1 MPITALDERTALVVI
16 DLQRGVLGL
25 PVVHPATD
33 VLANT
38 VRLAEAFRARQLPV
52 VLVRVD
58 FSADG
63 GEVLRT
69 RTDAPARSSAVR
81 PEGWN
86 LIAGELG
93 PQPGDILVTKHNW
106 SAFHGTDLDVQL
118 RRRGITGIVLTGI
131 ATSIGV
137 ESSARDAHHHAYNV
151 TCVTDAMTDMSAEAH
166 ENSVRRIFPLLA
178 ETGTTADVLSRLG

>member
-1 MPITALDERTALVVI
+1 MPITALDDRSALVVI

-25 PVVHPATD
+25 PVVHPASD
-33 VLANT
+33 VLANA
-38 VRLAEAFRARQLPV
+38 VRLAEAFRARRLPV

-69 RTDAPARSSAVR
+69 RTDAPARSAER

-86 LIAGELG
+86 VIADELG
-93 PQPGDILVTKHNW
+93 PRPGDIVVTKHNW
-106 SAFHGTDLDVQL
+106 SAFHGTDLEVQL
-118 RRRGITGIVLTGI
+118 RRRGVTGIVLTGV

-137 ESSARDAHHHAYNV
+137 ESTARDAHHHAYNV
-151 TCVTDAMTDMSAEAH
+151 TCVSDAMTDMSAEAH
-166 ENSVRRIFPLLA
+166 DNSLRRIFPLLA